1 MRVLIVYPKF
11 YIYGGAELVVV
22 NLANYLTKKGIQ
34 NAILTT
40 SMLSVVEKDLSGTKI
55 IIQPLPKTLFN
66 ILRLKEILALHKGIS
81 NNLNDFDLINLHNYP
96 AELSIFPLQKP
107 SVWMC
112 NEPPEIVLR
121 LNLEPSPLLKLV
133 KRAIL
138 AFDKFIVNRY
148 IKNTIVADEFNAK
161 RFEKLYGL
169 KPEIINYGIDYQFF
183 SQGNPEKVKKKYSL
197 NNNFIILQV
206 GVLTPF
212 KNQIESIK
220 TIEKLK
226 NKIPHLKLILAGLAE
241 NKYNLTLEKYIRDK
255 NLGKYLIFTGQLN
268 REEIRDFYHICNI
281 LLHPIKSQGGWLA
294 PFEALCAKKPI
305 VVSPE
310 MTASEIIKREKI
322 GIVTNDYSKTIM
334 EIYRN
339 TNKYLKMGK
348 RGGEWVKTNL
358 NWDTFCQKNLNLFQR
373 VLKSKQNL

>member
-11 YIYGGAELVVV
+11 FIYGGAELVIVK
-22 NLANYLTKKGIQ
+22 LANYLTKKDIQ

-40 SMLSVVEKDLSGTKI
+40 SMLPEIEKDLLETKI
-55 IIQPLPKTLFN
+55 IIQEKPRIPFG
-66 ILRLKEILALHKGIS
+66 ILGFKEILALRKGVH
-81 NNLNDFDLINLHNYP
+81 NNLNNFDVINVHNYP
-96 AELSIFPLQKP
+96 AELSIFPLYKP
-107 SVWMC
+107 TVWMC
-112 NEPPEIVLR
+112 NEPPEVVLR
-121 LNLEPSPLLKLV
+121 LSLEPSPFLKLA

-138 AFDKFIVNRY
+138 KFDKFVVRHY
-148 IKNTIVADEFNAK
+148 IKNVIVADEFNAK

-169 KPEIINYGIDYQFF
+169 KPEIINYGIDYEFF
-183 SQGNPEKVKKKYSL
+183 SQGDSEKAKKKYSL

-206 GVLTPF
+206 GMLTPF

-226 NKIPHLKLILAGLAE
+226 DKIPHLKLILAGWAE
-241 NKYNLTLEKYIRDK
+241 KEYNLKLEKYTREK
-255 NLGKYLIFTGQLN
+255 NLGEYVISTGQLD
-268 REEIRDFYHICNI
+268 RGEIRDLYHACDM
-281 LLHPIKSQGGWLA
+281 LLHPIKPQGGWLA

-310 MTASEIIKREKI
+310 MSASEIIKREKI
-322 GIVTNDYSKTIM
+322 GIVTDNYPEAII

-339 TNKYLKMGK
+339 MNKYFEIGE

-358 NWDTFCQKNLNLFQR
+358 SWDVFCQKNLNVFQKA
-373 VLKSKQNL
+373 LKS

>member
-11 YIYGGAELVVV
+11 YIYGGAELVIVR
-22 NLANYLTKKGIQ
+22 LANYLTKKGIQ

-40 SMLSVVEKDLSGTKI
+40 SMLSEIEKDLEETEV
-55 IIQPLPKTLFN
+55 IIQENPKTPFG
-66 ILRLKEILALHKGIS
+66 IFGFKEILALHEGVS
-81 NNLNDFDLINLHNYP
+81 NNLNNFDLINVHNYP
-96 AELSIFPLQKP
+96 AELSIFPFRKP
-107 SVWMC
+107 TVWMC
-112 NEPPEIVLR
+112 NEPPEIVLH
-121 LNLEPSPLLKLV
+121 LSLETSPLLKLA

-138 AFDKFIVNRY
+138 KFDKFVVRNY
-148 IKNTIVADEFNAK
+148 IRNVIVADEFNAK

-169 KPEIINYGIDYQFF
+169 KPEIINYGIDYEFF
-183 SQGNPEKVKKKYSL
+183 SQGNSERAKKKYSL

-206 GVLTPF
+206 GMLTPF

-226 NKIPHLKLILAGLAE
+226 DKIPHLKLILAGWAE
-241 NKYNLTLEKYIRDK
+241 KEYNLKLEKYTREK
-255 NLGKYLIFTGQLN
+255 NLGEYVISTGQLD
-268 REEIRDFYHICNI
+268 RGEIRDLYHACDM
-281 LLHPIKSQGGWLA
+281 LLHPIKPQGGWLA

-310 MTASEIIKREKI
+310 MSASEIIKREKI
-322 GIVTNDYSKTIM
+322 GIVTDNYPEAII

-339 TNKYLKMGK
+339 MNKYFEIGE

-358 NWDTFCQKNLNLFQR
+358 SWDVFCQKNLNVFQKA
-373 VLKSKQNL
+373 LKS